1 MSNITDSVTNK
12 LHKILITLF
21 LVYVAIFQATTL
33 NLLNIRIILSHFF
46 VGLELIWI
54 LYCMI

>member
-46 VGLELIWI
+46 VGLELI
-54 LYCMI
+54 

>member
-21 LVYVAIFQATTL
+21 LVYIAISQATTSA
-33 NLLNIRIILSHFF
+33 ILKHIF
-46 VGLELIWI
+46 I
-54 LYCMI
+54 